1 MDKDR
6 QAAFDFDAEAT
17 PDQTLQTPPRAE
29 PDEPADGSLGAELRA
44 ARLASGLSMAELST
58 KTRVHP
64 RFLTALEQGEYAVLP
79 SRIFSMGYVRAYAA
93 ALGLDELNAV
103 ERFKREYPDAAVPL
117 QAPTGTTFQQVRR
130 SSPKILG
137 VVGVLMVAVVG
148 WNVFQRLN
156 RIEQPHPSDL
166 VALPDNWAKEADAT
180 AERALYLGAPKAAP
194 PDQTTPAMYI
204 TPGLEAELTGA
215 DPDDP
220 NTPTQPA
227 APVQAAFNPRG
238 AIYGASATASQV
250 TLQARKPAIL
260 VIRQGDGR
268 IFFARQL
275 AAGEAW
281 RAPPTLAATI
291 DTPDPAAFDIY
302 LNGEHGGVLSAPQ
315 SPLGTLNNRART
327 AERESEARA
336 VAAQAARARATQ
348 GAVSGAAPG
357 TGQGTGPSTGQG
369 RAGQGPAA
377 GPQPYQPAPPAPA
390 AAAAAGPATPAT

>member
-17 PDQTLQTPPRAE
+17 PDQTPHTPPPAE
-29 PDEPADGSLGAELRA
+29 TEEPVNGSLGAELRA
-44 ARLASGLSMAELST
+44 ARLKSGLSMAELST
-58 KTRVHP
+58 QTRVHP

-79 SRIFSMGYVRAYAA
+79 SRIFSIGYVRAYAA
-93 ALGLDELNAV
+93 ALGLDELSAV
-103 ERFKREYPDAAVPL
+103 ERFKQEYPDAAVPL
-117 QAPTGTTFQQVRR
+117 QPPTGAALQQVRQN
-130 SSPKILG
+130 SPKILG
-137 VVGVLMVAVVG
+137 VIGVFLAVVVG
-148 WNVFQRLN
+148 WNVFQHLN

-166 VALPDNWAKEADAT
+166 VALPEDWAVQADRQREQAI
-180 AERALYLGAPKAAP
+180 YLGAPRAAP

-204 TPGLEAELTGA
+204 TPGLEAELTDA

-227 APVQAAFNPRG
+227 PPVQAAFNPRG
-238 AIYGASATASQV
+238 AIHGASATASLV

-268 IFFARQL
+268 IYFARQL

-281 RAPPTLAATI
+281 RAPPDLSATI

-315 SPLGTLNNRART
+315 SPLGALNNRARA

-336 VAAQAARARATQ
+336 AAAQAARVRAAQ
-348 GAVSGAAPG
+348 SAAQSAAQAAAAAAP
-357 TGQGTGPSTGQG
+357 
-369 RAGQGPAA
+369 PAA
-377 GPQPYQPAPPAPA
+377 APGPQPYQPAPEAV
-390 AAAAAGPATPAT
+390 PATPAT